1 MRGTELAD
9 RLTALLQLECSSRV
23 LDFSCGDGAAAVKL
37 AWSLGC
43 RVVGVDPSQLNV
55 EAATRMAAERGVDS
69 LCTFVRGDPERIE
82 LGDGRF
88 DAVICESS
96 LDSFPDQGAA
106 ARQLA
111 RLLRPGGRLAI
122 AGLTP
127 TGPWDPDQSSAALRS
142 AGLEPG
148 RAEAGDDY
156 TIVVAE
162 LTKPTSQSGTPV

>member
-1 MRGTELAD
+1 
-9 RLTALLQLECSSRV
+9 V
-23 LDFSCGDGAAAVKL
+23 LDVSCGDGAAAVKL

-43 RVVGVDPSQLNV
+43 RVVGVDPSQRNV
-55 EAATRMAAERGVDS
+55 EAATRRAAETGVGS
-69 LCTFVRGDPERIE
+69 LCTFVRGDPDRIE

-96 LDSFPDQGAA
+96 LDSFPDQVAA

-111 RLLRPGGRLAI
+111 RQLRPGGRVAI

-127 TGPWDPDQSSAALRS
+127 TGPWDPDQASAPLRS
-142 AGLEPG
+142 DGLEPG
-148 RAEAGDDY
+148 PTETGDEY

-162 LTKPTSQSGTPV
+162 LTKPTSPRGTPE